1 MYISGISISCLN
13 FVSLQEATDKQLSS
27 NEVLKSTQQGS
38 GIDKDTMEMEHVM
51 LRSYSN
57 EVSDVSNC
65 IKEENDTEFVVTDL
79 LSFSWQIA
87 KGMVG

>member
-1 MYISGISISCLN
+1 MFKCS
-13 FVSLQEATDKQLSS
+13 
-27 NEVLKSTQQGS
+27 QQGS
-38 GIDKDTMEMEHVM
+38 GVEKDAIEMKHGH

-57 EVSDVSNC
+57 EVSDVSDSS
-65 IKEENDTEFVVTDL
+65 KEDDDKGFILTDL